1 MVQPLEVTV
10 PGHGHTVGGGIG
22 QPYDGAGAGGRS
34 VPGSRLFILVEG
46 PIPLFRQF
54 TSREI
59 SLIQEVVDTCSRIS
73 RAELASTVCELLD
86 WKRPG
91 GGLKARECRDLL
103 ERLEG
108 QGVLR
113 LPAKQAFGST
123 APRKSEPSKPADHP
137 YTSLCGSV
145 EAFTP
150 LQVRQVQ
157 TAGQRQLFRDL
168 VSRYHYLGWAMPYGA
183 RLQYLVY
190 VTRPRRQVVGCV
202 QFSSPAWRMKARDQ
216 WIGWDDVTRGRNLQH
231 IVNNSRF
238 LVLADIRN
246 LASAMLSCVLGCMAG
261 HWQERYGVLPLLVE
275 TLVDQQRYHGG
286 CYRAANWIVLGQT
299 SGRGRM
305 DRAHQ
310 RQGAAVKTVMVYPL
324 VKDAVARLRQGG

>member
-1 MVQPLEVTV
+1 MTTLKEQR
-10 PGHGHTVGGGIG
+10 IC
-22 QPYDGAGAGGRS
+22 GRH
-34 VPGSRLFILVEG
+34 
-46 PIPLFRQF
+46 F
-54 TSREI
+54 TTRDI
-59 SLIQEVVDTCSRIS
+59 SLIQEVVSTCSRIN
-73 RAELASTVCELLD
+73 RTELARTVCELLD

-103 ERLEG
+103 ERLER

-113 LPAKQAFGST
+113 LPEKQVPGCT
-123 APRKSEPSKPADHP
+123 VPRKSQRPASDDQP
-137 YTSLCGSV
+137 YTALSGSV

-150 LQVRQVQ
+150 LQVQLVTTSQ
-157 TAGQRQLFRDL
+157 QRQLFRDL
-168 VSRYHYLGWAMPYGA
+168 ISRYHYLGYAMPFGA

-190 VTRPRRQVVGCV
+190 VSRPRCQVVGCV
-202 QFSSPAWRMKARDQ
+202 QFSSPAWRMKVRDQ
-216 WIGWDDVTRGRNLQH
+216 WIGWDDATRQRGLQQ

-246 LASAMLSCVLGCMAG
+246 LASAMLSFVLDCMAG

-305 DRAHQ
+305 DRANQ
-310 RQGAAVKTVMVYPL
+310 RNGAAVKTVMVYPL
-324 VKDAVARLRQGG
+324 VKDAVGRLRQGD